1 MRVVTGR
8 EMQAI
13 DKEAIE
19 KFGVLSLEL
28 MERAGAEVARAAQ
41 RMLSGGVGKNVVV
54 VAGKGNNGGD
64 GFVTARRLH
73 ETGLKVKL
81 FLLSPPEALTGDAS
95 AKYQMVKDVLESTS
109 LNEENLS
116 TLTQALDQADLIIDA
131 IFGTGFSG
139 RVEAFPEEIIRL
151 INQSKAPV
159 LSVDIPSGV
168 EADTGKVNDSAVRAD
183 ETVTFGLPKLGE
195 VIYPG
200 AEFSCK
206 LSVVDIGFPPEVLK
220 REGKLDFPRIEEMAS
235 LLPRRKPEA
244 HKRECGQILVLAG
257 SVGFT
262 GAATLTCR
270 AAMRAGAGIVTLGI
284 PQSLNDILEVKLTE
298 EITHPL
304 PETRDRT
311 LSARA
316 YEEIVRISTAFDV
329 LAVGPGLSRNEET
342 ATLVFRLLDSI
353 SLPMVL
359 DADGLNVLVGQGN
372 LLKERK
378 GETIITP
385 HPGELARLFGTTA
398 DEIQKDR
405 IGWAEKGARQW
416 SVVLVLKGAR
426 SIIASPDGKIA
437 INSTGNSGIASAGTG
452 DVLTGIIASLLG
464 QGLTP
469 FEAAVLG
476 TYLQGLAGDMVAQE
490 KSLFGLIASDL
501 IDYLPRALKAL
512 EETRVRTET

>member
-19 KFGVLSLEL
+19 KFGIPSLDL

-41 RMLSGGVGKNVVV
+41 RILSGGVGKNIVV

-64 GFVTARRLH
+64 GFVAARRLD
-73 ETGLKVKL
+73 ETGFNVQL
-81 FLLSPPEALTGDAS
+81 FLLSSPESLTGDAQ
-95 AKYQMVKDVLESTS
+95 AKYRMVEDVLESS
-109 LNEENLS
+109 PLNEENLPILVS
-116 TLTQALDQADLIIDA
+116 ALDQADLIIDA
-131 IFGTGFSG
+131 MFGTGFSG
-139 RVEAFPEEIIRL
+139 KVAGFPAEIIRL
-151 INQSKAPV
+151 INESKASV

-168 EADTGKVNDSAVRAD
+168 EADTGNVPGPAVRAD

-200 AEFSCK
+200 AEFSGR
-206 LSVVDIGFPPEVLK
+206 LSIVDIGFPPAVLQ
-220 REGKLDFPRIEEMAS
+220 RQGKLNFPQIEEMAS
-235 LLPRRKPEA
+235 LLPKRKPDT

-284 PQSLNDILEVKLTE
+284 PESLNDILEVKLTE
-298 EITHPL
+298 EMTRPL
-304 PETRDRT
+304 PETPDRS
-311 LSARA
+311 LSVKA
-316 YEEIVRISTAFDV
+316 YDEIMRISTSFNV
-329 LAVGPGLSRNEET
+329 LALGPGLSRNVET
-342 ATLVFRLLDSI
+342 ATLVFQLLHSVSI
-353 SLPMVL
+353 PMVI
-359 DADGLNVLVGQGN
+359 DADGLNALEGQGN

-378 GETIITP
+378 AETIITP

-416 SVVLVLKGAR
+416 DVILVLKGAR
-426 SIIASPDGKIA
+426 SIVASPDGRIVV
-437 INSTGNSGIASAGTG
+437 NSTGNPGMASAGTG

-469 FEAAVLG
+469 FNAAVLG
-476 TYLQGLAGDMVAQE
+476 TYLQGLAGDMIAQD
-490 KSLFGLIASDL
+490 KTFFGLIASDL

-512 EETRVRTET
+512 EEISR

>member
-168 EADTGKVNDSAVRAD
+168 EADTGKVNGSAVRAD

-195 VIYPG
+195 VIYP
-200 AEFSCK
+200 
-206 LSVVDIGFPPEVLK
+206 
-220 REGKLDFPRIEEMAS
+220 
-235 LLPRRKPEA
+235 
-244 HKRECGQILVLAG
+244 
-257 SVGFT
+257 
-262 GAATLTCR
+262 
-270 AAMRAGAGIVTLGI
+270 
-284 PQSLNDILEVKLTE
+284 
-298 EITHPL
+298 
-304 PETRDRT
+304 
-311 LSARA
+311 
-316 YEEIVRISTAFDV
+316 
-329 LAVGPGLSRNEET
+329 
-342 ATLVFRLLDSI
+342 
-353 SLPMVL
+353 
-359 DADGLNVLVGQGN
+359 
-372 LLKERK
+372 
-378 GETIITP
+378 
-385 HPGELARLFGTTA
+385 
-398 DEIQKDR
+398 
-405 IGWAEKGARQW
+405 
-416 SVVLVLKGAR
+416 
-426 SIIASPDGKIA
+426 
-437 INSTGNSGIASAGTG
+437 
-452 DVLTGIIASLLG
+452 
-464 QGLTP
+464 
-469 FEAAVLG
+469 
-476 TYLQGLAGDMVAQE
+476 
-490 KSLFGLIASDL
+490 
-501 IDYLPRALKAL
+501 
-512 EETRVRTET
+512 